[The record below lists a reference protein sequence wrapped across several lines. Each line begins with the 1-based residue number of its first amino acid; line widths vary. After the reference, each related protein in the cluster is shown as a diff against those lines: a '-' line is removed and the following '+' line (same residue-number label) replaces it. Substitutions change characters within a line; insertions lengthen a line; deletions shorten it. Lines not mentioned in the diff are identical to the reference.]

1 MSERDL
7 RKCKNREKSSG
18 GFRTA
23 KGKELYC
30 KILSIIETCR
40 RKGKCFIEQIQ
51 TNTKSDSNPTNR
63 IFRPEAYQT
72 LKRWHYSLS
81 LQIFPF
87 SHILNHKFCLHE
99 NENQLH
105 WSLDVVFKEDAQ
117 LIRKDNA
124 PLNMIV
130 CEK

>member
-1 MSERDL
+1 M
-7 RKCKNREKSSG
+7 
-18 GFRTA
+18 
-23 KGKELYC
+23 
-30 KILSIIETCR
+30 
-40 RKGKCFIEQIQ
+40 
-51 TNTKSDSNPTNR
+51 
-63 IFRPEAYQT
+63 
-72 LKRWHYSLS
+72 LKQWHYSLS

-124 PLNMIV
+124 PLNMSVLCKIAMGLLN
-130 CEK
+130 KSTTGKLIK